1 MKIIRKLL
9 LPLILATTFCP
20 QANALEIIFPQSNP
34 YKTSYHTTYI
44 MGNVKKGAELKINGE
59 TTKVWANG
67 AYCHIISPENG
78 DHEYKLTETFTD
90 ENGEIVTNEKVLKI
104 KKLAGPQKPTTS
116 TSTPTDFPK
125 FHHKAKQPTIT
136 PYEKPKFAYI
146 LTDGAPTRS
155 YPSTNGDRISHLP
168 QKTVVIVE
176 GEYKNW
182 YKIQTHTEP
191 LWIYKNNVK
200 VLYPLDNEL
209 LVTIRRADIF
219 QDEDFSYLQMTLDI
233 PVPFKLTESGNELD
247 LTVWGVYDISELNK
261 VLKKQKN
268 QNWKIKKYDN
278 NVLTLSTTCAD
289 GIWGYDA
296 TYENYTLV
304 LKKRKCPIIYPN
316 TPLKGMTI
324 AVDAGHG
331 GREAGTVGP
340 TKIPE
345 KVVNLAIS
353 KQLQAELKRR
363 GANVVMTRTTD
374 TDVEIYSRPQIA
386 NDNNASISISIHA
399 NSMVDGNPLERHGV
413 SVFWYNDHA
422 KDLAHKIKKSMV
434 EELKL
439 RDDGTR
445 YASFVLTRPTMPVSV
460 LVEVGYMPNPDE
472 YLKLTNPKFQRQA
485 AKAIADGLEKFLK
498 EKSKSI
504 EIEEGK
510 VFLPILNKGQRR
522 LSE

>member
-1 MKIIRKLL
+1 
-9 LPLILATTFCP
+9 
-20 QANALEIIFPQSNP
+20 
-34 YKTSYHTTYI
+34 
-44 MGNVKKGAELKINGE
+44 
-59 TTKVWANG
+59 
-67 AYCHIISPENG
+67 
-78 DHEYKLTETFTD
+78 
-90 ENGEIVTNEKVLKI
+90 
-104 KKLAGPQKPTTS
+104 
-116 TSTPTDFPK
+116 
-125 FHHKAKQPTIT
+125 
-136 PYEKPKFAYI
+136 
-146 LTDGAPTRS
+146 
-155 YPSTNGDRISHLP
+155 
-168 QKTVVIVE
+168 
-176 GEYKNW
+176 
-182 YKIQTHTEP
+182 
-191 LWIYKNNVK
+191 
-200 VLYPLDNEL
+200 
-209 LVTIRRADIF
+209 
-219 QDEDFSYLQMTLDI
+219 
-233 PVPFKLTESGNELD
+233 
-247 LTVWGVYDISELNK
+247 
-261 VLKKQKN
+261 
-268 QNWKIKKYDN
+268 
-278 NVLTLSTTCAD
+278 
-289 GIWGYDA
+289 
-296 TYENYTLV
+296 
-304 LKKRKCPIIYPN
+304 
-316 TPLKGMTI
+316 MTI

-472 YLKLTNPKFQRQA
+472 YLKLTNPKIQRQA